1 MSDHYSDEDMAEQNE
16 KAARIFSD
24 RLPKRQTAMLVS
36 QWAEKHRVL
45 PQGLTSRPG
54 PFRFAESEPMREI
67 VDCMSESSLVREVAL
82 MKGAQLGGTV
92 AVMENFIGYIIAQVP
107 GPTLAITGDKD
118 MADLWMEKRVDPMIQ
133 SAGLRHLIFSQVQ
146 KRHNRD
152 TGDTKDSKSFPGGFL
167 RAVGPNSGSKLRSDA
182 IQYLLLD
189 EEDAYP
195 QEVQDEGDPIALAI
209 RRTDTFELTRKIL
222 HISTPLIKGTS
233 RIEAAFLAGDQRFYY
248 VPCRHCGHMQPL
260 DWKRITW
267 RTDDAG
273 LLEWDSVRYLCAS
286 CGKEWRNEDKSWFLP
301 RGEWRPT
308 AKAQKRG
315 MRSYHLSSLYS
326 SPGARSWE
334 SIVEE
339 WIGIKDDNGKRR
351 AFVNTVLGETW
362 EERGEAPKWERIMLR
377 LRGPYEA
384 GQLPHDHQALVLT
397 LGADVQR
404 DRIEAEIVAWG
415 EDKRSWSLGYYI
427 FRGTTDDI
435 DGPAW
440 SELKKLLE
448 RNHAGMNISIAL
460 VDAAYNTT
468 QAYQFC
474 EQFIG
479 GVMPCMGE
487 PINSQGRNI
496 FAIRQVPGY
505 ATQRVNLQTG
515 QLKSELYGYLQRDA
529 SEEMIPAGF
538 CQFPQDYPEEYFKQL
553 TAESLHHTKLKSG
566 ATKFEWKKSRE
577 RNEALDCRVYA
588 LAALY
593 VFASIVQGE
602 ISPDEPISWESF
614 WLLLNGV
621 GVAS

>member
-1 MSDHYSDEDMAEQNE
+1 
-16 KAARIFSD
+16 
-24 RLPKRQTAMLVS
+24 MLVS
-36 QWAEKHRVL
+36 EWAEKRRIL

-54 PFRFAESEPMREI
+54 PFRFNESEPMREI
-67 VDCMSESSLVREVAL
+67 ADCLAESSAVREVAL

-92 AVMENFIGYIIAQVP
+92 AVMENFIGYIIDVTP

-118 MADLWMEKRVDPMIQ
+118 MADLWMEKRIDPMIE
-133 SAGLRHLIFSQVQ
+133 SAGLRHLIFSQVN

-167 RAVGPNSGSKLRSDA
+167 LAIGPNSGSKLRSNA

-195 QEVQDEGDPIALAI
+195 QEVQGEGDPIALAI
-209 RRTDTFELTRKIL
+209 RRTDTFEQSRKIL
-222 HISTPLIKGTS
+222 HISTPLIKGAS
-233 RIEAAFLAGDQRFYY
+233 RIEAAFLAGDQRRYY
-248 VPCRHCGHMQPL
+248 VPCKHCGQMQPL
-260 DWKRITW
+260 EWSRMTW
-267 RTDDAG
+267 RTDEAG
-273 LLEWDSVRYLCAS
+273 LLDWDSVRYVCAS
-286 CGKEWRNEDKSWFLP
+286 CGGEWRNEDKSWFLH
-301 RGEWRPT
+301 RGEWRAT
-308 AKAQKRG
+308 AKTQKRG

-326 SPGARSWE
+326 SVGARSWE

-339 WIGIKDDNGKRR
+339 WVGIKDDNGKRR
-351 AFVNTVLGETW
+351 TFVNTVLGETW
-362 EERGEAPKWERIMLR
+362 EERGEAPKWERIMLK

-384 GQLPHDHQALVLT
+384 GDLPRDHQALILT
-397 LGADVQR
+397 LGADVQK
-404 DRIEAEIVAWG
+404 DRIEAEVVAWG
-415 EDKRSWSLGYYI
+415 EDKRSWSVSYHV
-427 FRGTTDDI
+427 FRGSTDDI
-435 DGPAW
+435 DSPSW
-440 SELKKLLE
+440 SSLRTLLE
-448 RNHAGMNISIAL
+448 ATHAGMTISMAL

-474 EQFIG
+474 EQFIS
-479 GVMPCMGE
+479 GVMPSMGE

-529 SEEMIPAGF
+529 KDDATPVGY

-553 TAESLHHTKLKSG
+553 TAESLHHVKLKSG

-593 VFASIVQGE
+593 VFAAIVQGE
-602 ISPDEPISWESF
+602 VSPDEPISWETF
-614 WLLLNGV
+614 WSLVRGV
-621 GVAS
+621 GAAV